1 MSVVFLCLLL
11 ILELIQQAALVNFM
25 LFLNM
30 FLKILKISFWRKNCV
45 SFDLW
50 ALFSW
55 EPWKA
60 LRIAQCKQRRLVK
73 PCLIEFNNE
82 RMIRSKGLLKAVF
95 VTNKVIKNQTSSA
108 WDFLQPPIP
117 VYRGACIP
125 YFKIN
130 VPIFCCPLFSENYL
144 LKIISTLV
152 SGSTK
157 W

>member
-1 MSVVFLCLLL
+1 MVFLCLLL

-108 WDFLQPPIP
+108 WDFLQPPRP

-152 SGSTK
+152 FGSTK

>member
-1 MSVVFLCLLL
+1 MFLCLLL
-11 ILELIQQAALVNFM
+11 ILESIQQAALVNFM

-130 VPIFCCPLFSENYL
+130 VPIFCCPPFSENYL